1 MTTSTGMNWQAV
13 IWLAMSAITA
23 MDTGTER
30 TILLALGMVVM
41 AIVAWRTT
49 GSGLTPK
56 ESEEILDTTAD
67 IQDVLKQGRDEN

>member
-1 MTTSTGMNWQAV
+1 MTTNTGLNWQAV
-13 IWLAMSAITA
+13 MWLAMSAVTT
-23 MDTGTER
+23 MDSGIEQK
-30 TILLALGMVVM
+30 ILLGIAMVVM

-49 GSGLTPK
+49 GSGLTRK

>member
-13 IWLAMSAITA
+13 MWLAMSAITA
-23 MDTGTER
+23 METGTER
-30 TILLALGMVVM
+30 HVLLGVAMVVM

-49 GSGLTPK
+49 GSGLTRK
-56 ESEEILDTTAD
+56 ESAEILDTTAD

>member
-1 MTTSTGMNWQAV
+1 MGTNTGMNWQAV

-30 TILLALGMVVM
+30 TVLLALGMVVM

-49 GSGLTPK
+49 GSGLSPK
-56 ESEEILDTTAD
+56 EGNEVLDTVED
-67 IQDVLKQGRDEN
+67 IQSVLKRSRE

>member
-1 MTTSTGMNWQAV
+1 MTTNTGMNWQAV
-13 IWLAMSAITA
+13 MWLAMSAITA
-23 MDTGTER
+23 METGTER
-30 TILLALGMVVM
+30 HVLLGVAMVVM

>member
-1 MTTSTGMNWQAV
+1 
-13 IWLAMSAITA
+13 

-49 GSGLTPK
+49 GSGLSPK
-56 ESEEILDTTAD
+56 EAQEVLDTTAD
-67 IQDVLKQGRDEN
+67 IQDVLKEGRE

>member
-30 TILLALGMVVM
+30 TILLAIGMVVM
-41 AIVAWRTT
+41 AIIAWRTT
-49 GSGLTPK
+49 GSGLSPK
-56 ESEEILDTTAD
+56 EAQEVLDTTTN
-67 IQDVLKQGRDEN
+67 IQDVLKEGRE

>member
-13 IWLAMSAITA
+13 VWLAMSAITA

-49 GSGLTPK
+49 GSGLTRK
-56 ESEEILDTTAD
+56 ESEEILDTAED
-67 IQDVLKQGRDEN
+67 IQSVLKRGRE

>member
-1 MTTSTGMNWQAV
+1 MTTGIGMNWQAV

-23 MDTGTER
+23 MDTGTDR

-49 GSGLTPK
+49 GSGLSPK
-56 ESEEILDTTAD
+56 EAQEVLDTTAD
-67 IQDVLKQGRDEN
+67 IQDVLKEGRE

>member
-56 ESEEILDTTAD
+56 ESEEILDTAED
-67 IQDVLKQGRDEN
+67 IQSVLKRGRDEN